1 MSSEIPGAAI
11 ATPIAAQ
18 DVIMILIPLLLVIL
32 LLTIGFLL
40 WHSGVFITPD
50 VKTCKPPFEELEVA
64 YKFVRGSHKDCS
76 LVYAEAHSL
85 APQLRC
91 IGVYYDNPQEV

>member
-1 MSSEIPGAAI
+1 MSSEIPGAAL

-40 WHSGVFITPD
+40 WHSGVFINPD